1 MTKKYKLHPFFNEVT
16 PLERQCEY
24 EGCLNKGEFKAPRSR
39 ENLRNYRWF
48 CLEHVRLYNES
59 WNYYQGMDPSEI
71 DHEQRWDETWQRPTW
86 PFTQRVAKNSH
97 VEQFEKDFLNF
108 EGDIPV
114 EKQPKFS
121 VKFAPGSKESRAL
134 TRMDMQYPYTQKQLK
149 IRYLE
154 LAKKYHPD
162 MNQGSREAEE
172 QLKEINLAY
181 EFLKTLIMPK
191 I

>member
-1 MTKKYKLHPFFNEVT
+1 MTQKYKLHPFFNEVT
-16 PLERQCEY
+16 PIDRRCEY
-24 EGCLNKGEFKAPRSR
+24 EGCPNKGEFKAPRSR

-71 DHEQRWDETWQRPTW
+71 EHEQRWDETWQRPTW
-86 PFTQRVAKNSH
+86 PFAQRVAKNSH
-97 VEQFEKDFLNF
+97 VKQFEKDFLNF
-108 EGDIPV
+108 EDDMPV
-114 EKQPKFS
+114 ADQPKVI
-121 VKFAPGSKESRAL
+121 VKFVPGSKEDRAL
-134 TRMDMQYPYTQKQLK
+134 IRMDMTYPYTKKQLK

-162 MNQGSREAEE
+162 MNQGSRVAEE

-181 EFLKTLIMPK
+181 EFLKTLIVPK